1 MIKKCTGCGII
12 LQTEDINKEG
22 WHWYEVH
29 SIYQKSHF
37 HHDIQDVRQ
46 YLLHSRHADVR

>member
-22 WHWYEVH
+22 YTENIDNELCLRCFKLKNMV
-29 SIYQKSHF
+29 IK
-37 HHDIQDVRQ
+37 
-46 YLLHSRHADVR
+46 YLMISQL

>member
-22 WHWYEVH
+22 YTKNIDNDAV
-29 SIYQKSHF
+29 
-37 HHDIQDVRQ
+37 
-46 YLLHSRHADVR
+46 L

>member
-22 WHWYEVH
+22 YTENIDNELCLNVPPGELACT
-29 SIYQKSHF
+29 
-37 HHDIQDVRQ
+37 R
-46 YLLHSRHADVR
+46 LALPG